1 MMKKV
6 NSGIY
11 CHRKFKKFGVSVD
24 FLLMLYN
31 AVISSTISFGAAC
44 WDGNVSKHD
53 KRKVDKVIH
62 RASRIVG
69 RELNN
74 VQSLHRGKVLNKA
87 NTTEVVK
94 VTYFLWSAEEVI
106 ELSGSWNLPEADSN
120 SVAVCRRRCVHCTI
134 S

>member
-1 MMKKV
+1 MKKV

-11 CHRKFKKFGVSVD
+11 CHRKFKKFGISVD
-24 FLLMLYN
+24 FLLMFYN

-87 NTTEVVK
+87 SQILQGPSHPLHVK
-94 VTYFLWSAEEVI
+94 FYPRLNHRSSTFLFPNI
-106 ELSGSWNLPEADSN
+106 MTN
-120 SVAVCRRRCVHCTI
+120 R
-134 S
+134 